1 MPRLSDSVRTT
12 YNGDGAVVL
21 DIHRGRMFTFNATGS
36 RILQLLNG
44 GVEEKEIARTLVQE
58 FSANPQIVD
67 TDVSEFFTLL
77 RQHALVE
84 P

>member
-12 YNGDGAVVL
+12 HTGDGAVVL
-21 DIHRGRMFTFNATGS
+21 DINRGRMFTFNSTGS
-36 RILQLLNG
+36 RILQLLNT
-44 GVEEKEIARTLVQE
+44 GVEEKEIAPTLVQE
-58 FSANPQIVD
+58 FSADPRIAD
-67 TDVSEFFTLL
+67 ADVGEFLALL

>member
-12 YNGDGAVVL
+12 HTGDGAVVL
-21 DIHRGRMFTFNATGS
+21 DISRGRMFTFNASGS

-58 FSANPQIVD
+58 FSANPQIAG